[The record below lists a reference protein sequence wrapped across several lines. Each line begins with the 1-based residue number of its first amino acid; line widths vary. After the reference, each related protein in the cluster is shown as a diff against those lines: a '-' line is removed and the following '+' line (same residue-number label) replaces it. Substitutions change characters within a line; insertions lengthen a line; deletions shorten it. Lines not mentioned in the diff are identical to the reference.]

1 MNIGLLA
8 DNRLTQPAQ
17 LPPCIPLYRFIL
29 YNIYN
34 IILKTTTHLPQLREL
49 CQQVVSV
56 WGSNFPSI
64 PSTPSTPTLLARTF
78 QRTPRNLNEEEEQ
91 KDEKNKKKR
100 KELNISELRCI
111 FRRNVGCYFSITLNS
126 PSPCCNFAL

>member
-1 MNIGLLA
+1 MH
-8 DNRLTQPAQ
+8 T
-17 LPPCIPLYRFIL
+17 LYRFIL
-29 YNIYN
+29 YIYN

-64 PSTPSTPTLLARTF
+64 QSTPPLLARAF

-91 KDEKNKKKR
+91 KDEKSNKKK
-100 KELNISELRCI
+100 KELNMSELRCI
-111 FRRNVGCYFSITLNS
+111 SRRNVGC
-126 PSPCCNFAL
+126 